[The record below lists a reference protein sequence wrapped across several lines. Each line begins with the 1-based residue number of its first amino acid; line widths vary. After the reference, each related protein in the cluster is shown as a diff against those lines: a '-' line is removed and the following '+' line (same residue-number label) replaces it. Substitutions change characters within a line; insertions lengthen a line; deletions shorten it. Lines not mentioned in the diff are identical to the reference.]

1 MVGRP
6 RQKVFCQSYR
16 RRTKIPCQ
24 AKGYLLADGTYK
36 CRFHGYNNIL
46 GFRKPNYT
54 DDKRINQLQALY
66 QFRNK
71 TREQVKTYYYTT
83 VKPKLIDGKNL
94 STIEEKLVSGQTLSE
109 ILEAKQYQFSLMKFY
124 HFLKKNPKIESK
136 IVEAR
141 KLGVQTLIDKLLQV
155 FQYQEVENPNQILWI
170 REKTK
175 FVQYLAGHLT
185 DLYSNN
191 KTQNIKS
198 DTNLTVSWSDFPS
211 DDLIDVSTEETTPTL
226 NKN

>member
-1 MVGRP
+1 
-6 RQKVFCQSYR
+6 
-16 RRTKIPCQ
+16 
-24 AKGYLLADGTYK
+24 
-36 CRFHGYNNIL
+36 
-46 GFRKPNYT
+46 
-54 DDKRINQLQALY
+54 
-66 QFRNK
+66 
-71 TREQVKTYYYTT
+71 
-83 VKPKLIDGKNL
+83 
-94 STIEEKLVSGQTLSE
+94 
-109 ILEAKQYQFSLMKFY
+109 MKFY